1 MTTIDLQVQNMSCG
15 ACVAH
20 VKKALAPIE
29 GISDVVVDLAS
40 GLVHV
45 SGASVDNVA
54 PIIAALTDAGYPAQ
68 LSANVTASQVA
79 KKVSGGGC
87 CCN

>member
-29 GISDVVVDLAS
+29 GISDVAVDLAS
-40 GLVHV
+40 GHVHV
-45 SGASVDNVA
+45 SGDSVDNVA
-54 PIIAALTDAGYPAQ
+54 SIIAALTEAGYPAL
-68 LSANVTASQVA
+68 LSTALAEGHAAPKASR
-79 KKVSGGGC
+79 GGC
-87 CCN
+87 CCS